1 MDIRGSGPIAAPRG
15 VAESAAFDFFAADAG
30 RSLAEWFGRGLE
42 AAPDVIALRIGQR
55 EWSYT
60 ELHAT
65 ALRLAEAVLS
75 GSDVRPRAVGVLAA
89 RSIECYAGILAAVY
103 AGAAVVPLSP
113 SFPTERTVAMA
124 RAAGTR
130 AVIVDQQAAHVLPAL
145 AEALPDLTAIRMDP
159 QLSLPTGVGAP
170 VVPRTA
176 TSAMPARVASDD
188 IAYVLFTSGSTG
200 RPKGVPVTHGNMDH
214 FLRFNVDK
222 YGLSPTDSCS
232 QTFDCTFDLAMF
244 DLFVTWAS
252 GATLVSTPPQ
262 AFMMLPEFVE
272 RNRLT
277 VWFSVPS
284 AISLVRGRGGLTAG
298 AFQDLRWSLFCGEAL
313 TMADAQD
320 WQTAA
325 PASVVENLYGPTE
338 LTIACSAYRWNPRT
352 SPGSCV
358 DGLVPIGSLYPGLT
372 GTLVDAS
379 GEIGCQEGELCVS
392 GPQTFPGYLD
402 RDDDRGRFLQV
413 GSTRWYRT
421 GDLVRRNPGGEY
433 VYVGRVDHQIKIR
446 GYRVE
451 LAELEWHIRSVRGVS
466 AAVVVPVSSAWGHRL
481 FAWYCGGLGI
491 EQLIRAKLQERVP
504 SFMVPHWIRHSSQLP
519 LNPNRKIDR
528 KALTAMAQHLAENDP
543 QQMFNH

>member
-1 MDIRGSGPIAAPRG
+1 VDTLGSGPVAAPHA
-15 VAESAAFDFFAADAG
+15 VAFYSSFAANAG

-42 AAPDVIALRIGQR
+42 AVPDGTALRIGRR

-60 ELHAT
+60 ELHAI
-65 ALRLAEAVLS
+65 ALRLAEAVQS
-75 GSDVRPRAVGVLAA
+75 ASDARPETVGVLAA
-89 RSIECYAGILAAVY
+89 RSIECYAGILAAGY

-130 AVIVDQQAAHVLPAL
+130 TVIVDQQAAHALPAL
-145 AEALPDLTAIRMDP
+145 AEALPDLTVIRMDP
-159 QLSLPTGVGAP
+159 KLSLPAGVRAP
-170 VVPRTA
+170 RVPGTA
-176 TSAMPARVASDD
+176 ASAMPARVAPDD

-214 FLRFNVDK
+214 FLRVNVDK
-222 YGLSPTDSCS
+222 YGFSPADACS

-244 DLFVTWAS
+244 DLFVTWAA

-272 RNRLT
+272 RNKLT

-284 AISLVRGRGGLTAG
+284 AISLVRRRGGLAAG
-298 AFQDLRWSLFCGEAL
+298 SFPDLRWSLFCGEAL

-320 WQTAA
+320 WQAAA
-325 PASVVENLYGPTE
+325 PASLVENLYGPTE

-358 DGLVPIGSLYPGLT
+358 NGLVPIGSLYPDLT
-372 GTLVDAS
+372 GVLVGS
-379 GEIGCQEGELCVS
+379 NGEIGHQEGELCVS
-392 GPQTFPGYLD
+392 GPQMFPGYLD
-402 RDDDRGRFLQV
+402 RDDDRGRFLQAE
-413 GSTRWYRT
+413 GTRWYRT
-421 GDLVRRNPGGEY
+421 GDLVRRNSGGEY
-433 VYVGRVDHQIKIR
+433 AYVGRVDHQIKIR

-466 AAVVVPVSSAWGHRL
+466 AAVIVPVASVSGHRL
-481 FAWYCGGLGI
+481 FAWYCGEPGI
-491 EQLIRAKLQERVP
+491 EQLIRDKLQERVP

-519 LNPNRKIDR
+519 LNPNRKVDR
-528 KALTAMAQHLAENDP
+528 KALTEMAQNHAAMA
-543 QQMFNH
+543 